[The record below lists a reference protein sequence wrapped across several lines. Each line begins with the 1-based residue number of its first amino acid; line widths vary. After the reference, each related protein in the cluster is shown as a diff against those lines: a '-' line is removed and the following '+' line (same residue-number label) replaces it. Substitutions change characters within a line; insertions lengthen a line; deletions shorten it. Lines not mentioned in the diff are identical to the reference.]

1 MSYWGATVITNLFS
15 AIPFIGTDIVQFINL
30 MIKFNEINYE
40 NINFY
45 YSILPIVGKLGKNSN
60 NKNMLTEIEKEKLLS
75 IPHSFLSVLIGI
87 IDGDGYIR
95 VTKTTKGFIEINL
108 TIALDIRDKNMLM
121 DIKKILGI
129 GNINTYPK
137 IKPNIV
143 KLIFNRTDLQ
153 KVLFPLF
160 LYHKLYFLTDTRIQ
174 QYNLAIY
181 IMNTGITKY
190 QDINQELIPKSN
202 IILSPEDYLNLSF
215 FKNWIVGFTITE
227 GSFFFKNNGDACF
240 ELRQRTHLSLFESFK
255 LIFNTTRKIGIENN
269 YSKFSISSKAD
280 IQNVIRFFSI
290 NHPLMGYKLIQYNN
304 FISQLKSSKRYSN
317 LEFFE

>member
-1 MSYWGATVITNLFS
+1 MLAKRKS
-15 AIPFIGTDIVQFINL
+15 
-30 MIKFNEINYE
+30 
-40 NINFY
+40 
-45 YSILPIVGKLGKNSN
+45 KNSN